1 MPQSIEEL
9 LVRLC
14 RRDAPERVGPAEIQM
29 LEDPG
34 AVERLLEQSA
44 LHGVR
49 ALVLLRIH
57 EAAARLPAAVTGL
70 DALLEPLVR
79 LRKQST
85 LWDLEQARILGAL
98 RSAGVRAVVLKGGA
112 LRHMAYSRPAERWM
126 GDLDVLVSS
135 EDMETARSTFSALG
149 YSSGYS
155 EVAQKA
161 IELHHYHDLLK
172 HRAGFI
178 VEVHQ
183 GLTRP
188 GDPCRLDAASFLN
201 RAHEIPGLSGQPMW
215 VPKREDMVLH
225 LVSQIEQ
232 EGCRR
237 LSRIVDL
244 DRVVAAGGPPD
255 WEDIGRRAE
264 EGNLEVSLAL
274 SLRLA
279 NLLLSTP
286 APAWALDGRRVPR
299 GSRWGIA
306 ATRPVA
312 HLLGRRTQSVVA
324 AKDVMRL
331 WLLADWRDR
340 GARIRSMAA
349 ARGDPLEWVWEGK
362 DSPQGDGGEPSTG
375 GPGRVFKLMAYQ
387 LWTVA
392 FAGRSDA
399 DDGFGSRKF
408 WADAS

>member
-14 RRDAPERVGPAEIQM
+14 RRDAQERVGPAEIQM

-34 AVERLLEQSA
+34 AAERLLEQSA

-57 EAAARLPAAVTGL
+57 EAAARSPAAATRLGT
-70 DALLEPLVR
+70 LLEPLVR

-98 RSAGVRAVVLKGGA
+98 RTAGIRAVVLKGGA
-112 LRHMAYSRPAERWM
+112 LRHMAYSRPTERWM
-126 GDLDVLVSS
+126 GDLDLLVSS
-135 EDMETARSTFSALG
+135 EDMEPARSAFSLLG

-155 EVAQKA
+155 ETAQKA
-161 IELHHYHDLLK
+161 IEVHHYHDLLK

-201 RAHEIPGLSGQPMW
+201 RAHEIPGLPGQRMW

-244 DRVVAAGGPPD
+244 DRVVAADGPLD
-255 WEDIGRRAE
+255 WEDIGRRAG

-286 APAWALDGRRVPR
+286 APAWALDGRCVPR
-299 GSRWGIA
+299 VSRWGIA

-312 HLLGRRTQSVVA
+312 YLLFRRGQLVVA
-324 AKDVMRL
+324 AGDVLRL
-331 WLLADWRDR
+331 WLLAGWRDR
-340 GARIRSMAA
+340 GARIRSFAA
-349 ARGDPLEWVWEGK
+349 TRADPLQWVWEGK
-362 DSPQGDGGEPSTG
+362 DTPDGDGDEPAMG
-375 GPGRVFKLMAYQ
+375 GPSRVLKLMAYQ
-387 LWTVA
+387 LWTLVSA
-392 FAGRSDA
+392 ARAGAS
-399 DDGFGSRKF
+399 DGFGGRKF